1 MPFIEKQDRT
11 EREEIKAKIR
21 PEVIALVRD
30 YARFLESEEWYVIQ
44 EVLRKSIEADKD
56 FQRWRADGNEVLAPA
71 QEPKKGQTRK
81 SPGVGNTGDEA
92 AVLQNRVSISASDKD
107 GGRQEFIRPGGPA

>member
-21 PEVIALVRD
+21 PEVIALVRE
-30 YARFLESEEWYVIQ
+30 YARFLDSEEWYVVQ

-56 FQRWRADGNEVLAPA
+56 FQRWRKPQTTVAPGKTGA
-71 QEPKKGQTRK
+71 EMPATEKK
-81 SPGVGNTGDEA
+81 
-92 AVLQNRVSISASDKD
+92 AVA
-107 GGRQEFIRPGGPA
+107 

>member
-30 YARFLESEEWYVIQ
+30 YARFLASEEWYVIQ

-56 FQRWRADGNEVLAPA
+56 FQRWRK
-71 QEPKKGQTRK
+71 QQTGVPPTK
-81 SPGVGNTGDEA
+81 TEAETPGTEKA
-92 AVLQNRVSISASDKD
+92 KAVA
-107 GGRQEFIRPGGPA
+107 

>member
-1 MPFIEKQDRT
+1 MPFIEKQDRI

-56 FQRWRADGNEVLAPA
+56 FQRSRKPQSAVAPTKTETETA
-71 QEPKKGQTRK
+71 GTEKTK
-81 SPGVGNTGDEA
+81 
-92 AVLQNRVSISASDKD
+92 AVA
-107 GGRQEFIRPGGPA
+107 

>member
-11 EREEIKAKIR
+11 EREELKAKIR
-21 PEVIALVRD
+21 PEVIALVHD

-56 FQRWRADGNEVLAPA
+56 FQRWRR
-71 QEPKKGQTRK
+71 QQ
-81 SPGVGNTGDEA
+81 S
-92 AVLQNRVSISASDKD
+92 AVLPTKAEI
-107 GGRQEFIRPGGPA
+107 ETPATEKTKAVA